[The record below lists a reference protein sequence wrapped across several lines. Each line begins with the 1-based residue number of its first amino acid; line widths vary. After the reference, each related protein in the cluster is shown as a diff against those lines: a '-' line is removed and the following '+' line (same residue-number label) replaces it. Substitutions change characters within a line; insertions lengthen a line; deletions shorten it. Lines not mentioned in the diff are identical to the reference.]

1 MNIDI
6 CFTPNDFDDE
16 KYSKYSAV
24 VIDVLRAT
32 TSIATACANGCKEL
46 IPVRTVAEANKL
58 KANNPDILLAGEREG
73 LLIPGF
79 NLGNSPFEYTREQVA
94 SKTIVMTTTNGT
106 LALTKASAAQKVY
119 AMAFVNAAAITSA
132 LQQQQDDVV
141 IVCAGSEG
149 RFSLED
155 TLCAGLL
162 AERFSK
168 TAKLSDTALAAQAMY
183 RDFAAELLPRVA
195 ESSHASYLRSIGFEQ
210 DVMLCLQQDT
220 LSVIPVFENGT
231 ITACIK

>member
-1 MNIDI
+1 MKVDI

-32 TSIATACANGCKEL
+32 TSIATACANGCKE
-46 IPVRTVAEANKL
+46 IRPVRTVAEANKI
-58 KANNPDILLAGEREG
+58 KANDPDILLAGEREG

-94 SKTIVMTTTNGT
+94 GKTIVMTTTNGT
-106 LALTKASAAQKVY
+106 LALTKASVAQKVY
-119 AMAFVNAAAITSA
+119 AMAFINAAAITSI
-132 LQQQQDDVV
+132 LYQNQEDVV
-141 IVCAGSEG
+141 VLCAGSEG

-162 AERFSK
+162 ADRLSNI
-168 TAKLSDTALAAQAMY
+168 AKLSDTALAAQAMY
-183 RDFAAELLPRVA
+183 HDFAAELLARVA
-195 ESSHASYLRSIGFEQ
+195 ESSHASYLSSIGFEK
-210 DVMLCLQQDT
+210 DVMLCLQRDILT
-220 LSVIPVFENGT
+220 VIPVFDNGV
-231 ITACIK
+231 ITAQN